1 MSTVNTNQVEGHG
14 GQLNLDKD
22 SVLRI
27 NQQLILPVK
36 ENKSQALIEGG
47 FGSLSYV
54 QGEDEAFLMTPG
66 DIDAASSGGVPGA
79 SADSPANSPA
89 EIIAAGVTTDGG
101 YWINLPSVG
110 AKKTYCALSPSF
122 AGGGGWMLAMKAT
135 RGNTFGYDSS
145 YWTSPNTTN
154 ENDMSR
160 SDADAKY
167 DVFNYYQASSFLAI
181 FPDMNNGGQTSGYG
195 NGWSWLQG
203 GQNSTALAR
212 FQSNQRLSSNPR
224 GENMWQGS
232 GFSNQNGFQWY
243 GFNYNGSNN
252 GRVRWGFGWNNE
264 GNQGSNDVVSGI
276 GGGRNNYSAGDSIYC
291 CQGTTGINRSARMEI
306 WVK

>member
-66 DIDAASSGGVPGA
+66 DIDSAASGGVPGA

-101 YWINLPSVG
+101 YWINIPSVG

-135 RGNTFGYDSS
+135 RGSTFGYDSS
-145 YWTSPNTTN
+145 YW
-154 ENDMSR
+154 
-160 SDADAKY
+160 
-167 DVFNYYQASSFLAI
+167 SSA
-181 FPDMNNGGQTSGYG
+181 N
-195 NGWSWLQG
+195 
-203 GQNSTALAR
+203 
-212 FQSNQRLSSNPR
+212 LSL
-224 GENMWQGS
+224 
-232 GFSNQNGFQWY
+232 
-243 GFNYNGSNN
+243 
-252 GRVRWGFGWNNE
+252 
-264 GNQGSNDVVSGI
+264 I
-276 GGGRNNYSAGDSIYC
+276 HI
-291 CQGTTGINRSARMEI
+291 
-306 WVK
+306 

>member
-1 MSTVNTNQVEGHG
+1 MSTVNVNQIEGHG
-14 GQLNLDKD
+14 GRIILEENSEL
-22 SVLRI
+22 VI
-27 NQQLILPVK
+27 NQQLVLPVK
-36 ENKSQALIEGG
+36 GNKSQALMDGG
-47 FGSLSYV
+47 FGSFSYDSD
-54 QGEDEAFLMTPG
+54 GDETFLMTPASL
-66 DIDAASSGGVPGA
+66 DAASTAGIPGA
-79 SADSPANSPA
+79 SADSPAANPA
-89 EIIAAGVTTDGG
+89 EIIAAGVTVDGG
-101 YWINLPSVG
+101 YWIDIPG
-110 AKKTYCALSPSF
+110 AGPTLTYCALSPSF

-135 RGNTFGYDSS
+135 RGSTFGYDSS
-145 YWTSPNTTN
+145 YWTSTNTTN
-154 ENDMSR
+154 ETDMSR

-167 DVFNYYQASSFLAI
+167 NVFNYYAASSFLAV

-212 FQSNQRLSSNPR
+212 FQSSQQLSSNPR
-224 GENMWQGS
+224 GENMWSGS
-232 GFSNQNGFQWY
+232 GFSNQNGYQSY

-264 GNQGSNDVVSGI
+264 STQGSNDVVSGI